1 MSALEQ
7 SMKDFVA
14 SNGLVHLSID
24 FSRCSDGGVDT
35 WFTASAQWLDP
46 SKPHGRG
53 IATHSAGTIAHA
65 LAGMISQ
72 MANRRTAL
80 DTSEALEVAA

>member
-14 SNGLVHLSID
+14 GNGLVNLSID
-24 FSRCSDGGVDT
+24 FNRCSVDDDHT

-53 IATHSAGTIAHA
+53 IATHSAGTIADA
-65 LAGMISQ
+65 LAGMISI
-72 MANRRTAL
+72 MANQRIAL